1 MTRRSVFYLFRLSSP
16 EPVAVARFTDRAD
29 AIRAAW
35 AAEALGWRAEVRRRY
50 EGGPLPEGSWE
61 REYRSAASRAP
72 TP

>member
-1 MTRRSVFYLFRLSSP
+1 MTQRTVFYLFRLSPP

-50 EGGPLPEGSWE
+50 EGGPLPEGPWE
-61 REYRSAASRAP
+61 REYRSDAFRRP
-72 TP
+72 MP